1 MKMRKRME
9 RMGLS
14 REKDNDGT
22 TDSSPANG
30 DVTAP
35 VRAARGGGP
44 RDGLTLWRKNWP
56 KNCPIT
62 GLKFGPKFIL
72 WWAKICGPETDPR
85 MAQNMFQNMDIGSGF
100 HNITWFRFP

>member
-22 TDSSPANG
+22 TDSETANNA
-30 DVTAP
+30 DTST

-44 RDGLTLWRKNWP
+44 RDDG
-56 KNCPIT
+56 
-62 GLKFGPKFIL
+62 
-72 WWAKICGPETDPR
+72 
-85 MAQNMFQNMDIGSGF
+85 Q
-100 HNITWFRFP
+100 

>member
-1 MKMRKRME
+1 MRLKMKMRKRME

-44 RDGLTLWRKNWP
+44 RDGLT
-56 KNCPIT
+56 
-62 GLKFGPKFIL
+62 
-72 WWAKICGPETDPR
+72 
-85 MAQNMFQNMDIGSGF
+85 Q
-100 HNITWFRFP
+100 

>member
-1 MKMRKRME
+1 ME

-44 RDGLTLWRKNWP
+44 QAAGRTAYGGAGGVADGDARVQGRGTRAQAALGLEGRGWKRPGRWR
-56 KNCPIT
+56 
-62 GLKFGPKFIL
+62 
-72 WWAKICGPETDPR
+72 
-85 MAQNMFQNMDIGSGF
+85 
-100 HNITWFRFP
+100 